1 MKTMIAAL
9 AALLALFPVQALA
22 QDAAVSAPIVQFV
35 QSFNKGDIVAARA
48 THLADAVIVDEV
60 PPYIWRGQGTFDAW
74 LADLG
79 KDSAVQ
85 GLSDQSVELGTPT
98 RTLVTGDS
106 AYVIVP
112 VTYRFKQKGTPMSVA
127 AQMSFALRQTGAG
140 WKIASWTWTGPNAT
154 PVR

>member
-9 AALLALFPVQALA
+9 AALLALFPVQSLA
-22 QDAAVSAPIVQFV
+22 QDAAVSAPIAQFV
-35 QSFNKGDIVAARA
+35 QSFNKGDIAAARA

-60 PPYIWRGQGTFDAW
+60 PPYIWRGQGAFDAW

-79 KDSAVQ
+79 KDSAAQ